1 MHKIELL
8 APAGNFQCLVA
19 AVQSGADA
27 VYLAGKCFG
36 ARSFADNFDNHE
48 LESAVDYCHIRGVKV
63 YVTVNTLV
71 RDSEMKQLGEYLM
84 FLSQIGVDA
93 IIVQDMGVIALANR
107 IVPELPLHASTQM
120 TIHNIEGVKA
130 LKKYNIKRVVLS
142 RELCIKEIKSIAE
155 NTDIEL
161 EVFGHG
167 ALCMC
172 YSGQCLLS
180 SIIGGRS
187 GNRGKCAQPCRLT
200 YSINSDGKKAFYM
213 SLRDL
218 SSLEHIGSIVDA
230 GVSSLKIEGR
240 MKGPAYVAAVVGIY
254 RKYIDNP
261 QKVTDKDYEL
271 LDKIFNRG
279 GLTDGY
285 LTGRVGKEMFA
296 LDKPDNPYRMGSSAL
311 EKELLAVLNGENRKL
326 KLQGKIEIKNAKNPV
341 FTIAYEDTKYVYIHN
356 QKPEDAIKSS
366 IDSTGVINQMIKTG
380 NTPYEFESIT
390 ADVEEG
396 LYLAAGELNKIRRN
410 ALAEFEKCFLASFKR
425 ASNNQPAHPLIAAHN
440 SKKSGFVCEV
450 TTKEQLKAVC
460 GFPFEKIYVPI
471 GIIKRNTDICEK
483 LKDKLI
489 IVLPSILSDDIY
501 ADYVSDAKSYLDS
514 GFYGVQIQNI
524 SQTEGFSG
532 YNIYG
537 GFRLNVFNSTA
548 LNEFNKL
555 NFKAVELS
563 PELNIKQINEISKS
577 IPVQA
582 MVYGRLPLMVTENC
596 IIQNG
601 NKCPCTGDNFIT
613 DRMGMRFP
621 VIKDGDIC
629 RSVVLNC
636 KKTFVAFDM
645 NKIKSAGVDFFR
657 IYFTDESFDE
667 CKRIC
672 NTYLS
677 NGDYRPD
684 DFTKGHFF
692 KGVS

>member
-36 ARSFADNFDNHE
+36 ARSFADNFDNAE
-48 LESAVDYCHIRGVKV
+48 LEKAVDYCHLRGTKV

-71 RDSEMKQLGEYLM
+71 LDSEMEQLGEYLI
-84 FLSQIGVDA
+84 FLSKIGVDA
-93 IIVQDMGVIALANR
+93 IIVQDMGVIALANK

-120 TIHNIEGVKA
+120 TIHNLGGVKA

-142 RELCIKEIKSIAE
+142 RELSIKEIKNIAE

-187 GNRGKCAQPCRLT
+187 GNRGKCAQPCRLQ
-200 YSINSDGKKAFYM
+200 YSINTDSKKAFYM
-213 SLRDL
+213 SLKDL
-218 SSLEHIGSIVDA
+218 SSLECLGSLADA
-230 GVSSLKIEGR
+230 KVSSLKIEGR

-261 QKVTDKDYEL
+261 QKVTDSDYEL
-271 LDKIFNRG
+271 LDTIFNRG

-285 LTGRVGKEMFA
+285 LTGKTGKEMFA

-311 EKELLAVLNGENRKL
+311 EKELLTVLNGENRKL
-326 KLQGKIEIKNAKNPV
+326 KLNGKIEISSDKAPI
-341 FTIAYEDTKYVYIHN
+341 FTISYKNTEYVYIHD
-356 QKPEDAIKSS
+356 KMPETAIKASL
-366 IDSTGVINQMIKTG
+366 DARGVINQMIKTG
-380 NTPYEFESIT
+380 NTPYEFENII
-390 ADVEEG
+390 ADVEDG

-410 ALAEFEKCFLASFKR
+410 ALAEFEKVFVASFKR
-425 ASNNQPAHPLIAAHN
+425 KSNKAEYPHLTKHSNADC
-440 SKKSGFVCEV
+440 GFVCEV
-450 TTKEQLKAVC
+450 TTAEQLKAVRDL
-460 GFPFEKIYVPI
+460 PFEKLYVPI
-471 GIIKRNTDICEK
+471 GIIKRNRDMCEA
-483 LKDKLI
+483 LKDKII
-489 IVLPSILSDDIY
+489 IVLPSIIRDDVY
-501 ADYVSDAKSYLDS
+501 EGLVFNAKEYLDT
-514 GFYGVQIQNI
+514 GFHGVQVQNI
-524 SQTEGFSG
+524 SLADDFSG
-532 YNIYG
+532 YNVYG
-537 GFRLNVFNSTA
+537 GFRLNVFNSLA
-548 LNEFNKL
+548 LDEFGAL
-555 NFKAVELS
+555 SFKAVELS
-563 PELNIKQINEISKS
+563 PELNIKQIKAIAKS
-577 IPVQA
+577 VPVQA

-596 IIQNG
+596 IIRNG
-601 NKCPCTGDNFIT
+601 NKCPCNGDNSIT
-613 DRMGMRFP
+613 DRMGMKFP
-621 VIKDGDIC
+621 VIRDGEMC
-629 RSVVLNC
+629 RSIVLNC

-645 NKIKSAGVDFFR
+645 DKITGAGIDFYR
-657 IYFTDESFDE
+657 IYFTDESYDE
-667 CKRIC
+667 CKKIC
-672 NTYLS
+672 DTYLFG
-677 NGDYRPD
+677 GDFRPE

>member
-1 MHKIELL
+1 MHKVELL

-27 VYLAGKCFG
+27 VYFAGKCFG
-36 ARSFADNFDNHE
+36 ARSFADNFDNDE
-48 LESAVDYCHIRGVKV
+48 LERAVDYCHLRDTKV

-71 RDSEMKQLGEYLM
+71 LDSEMEQLGEYLV
-84 FLSQIGVDA
+84 FLSKIGVDA

-120 TIHNIEGVKA
+120 TIHNLHGVEA

-142 RELCIKEIKSIAE
+142 RELSINEIKNIAD

-187 GNRGKCAQPCRLT
+187 GNRGKCAQPCRLQ
-200 YSINSDGKKAFYM
+200 YSINNDGKKAFYM
-213 SLRDL
+213 SLKDL
-218 SSLEHIGSIVDA
+218 SSLEHIGNLCDA

-261 QKVTDKDYEL
+261 QKVTDADYEL
-271 LDKIFNRG
+271 LDTIFNRG

-285 LTGRVGKEMFA
+285 LTGKTGKEMFA

-311 EKELLAVLNGENRKL
+311 EKKLLSVLNGENRKL
-326 KLQGKIEIKNAKNPV
+326 KINGKIEIAKDKMPV
-341 FTIAYEDTKYVYIHN
+341 FTVSYNDTEFIYVHD
-356 QKPEDAIKSS
+356 KMPEDAIKSS
-366 IDSTGVINQMIKTG
+366 LDAAGVINQMIKTG
-380 NTPYEFESIT
+380 NTPYEFENIT
-390 ADVEEG
+390 ADVEDG
-396 LYLAAGELNKIRRN
+396 LFLAAGELNKIRRN
-410 ALAEFEKCFLASFKR
+410 ALEKFEKCYIASFKR
-425 ASNNQPAHPLIAAHN
+425 KSDNQTMRLWHNENSNIGG
-440 SKKSGFVCEV
+440 GFVCEV
-450 TTKEQLKAVC
+450 TTAEQLEAVKDL
-460 GFPFEKIYVPI
+460 PFEKIYVPI
-471 GIIKRNTDICEK
+471 GIIKRNYDVCDAI
-483 LKDKLI
+483 KDKII
-489 IVLPSILSDDIY
+489 IVLTSILRDDVY
-501 ADYVSDAKSYLDS
+501 EDYVAGTKEYLES
-514 GFYGVQIQNI
+514 GFHGVQIQNI
-524 SQTEGFSG
+524 SLAEEFSG
-532 YNIYG
+532 YNVYG
-537 GFRLNVFNSTA
+537 GFRLNVFNSYA
-548 LNEFNKL
+548 LDQFKQL
-555 NFKAVELS
+555 NFKTVELS
-563 PELNIKQINEISKS
+563 PELNIKQIKAISKS
-577 IPVQA
+577 VPVQA

-596 IIQNG
+596 IIRNG
-601 NKCPCTGDNFIT
+601 NKCPCKGDNTIT
-613 DRMGMRFP
+613 DRMGMKFP
-621 VIKDGDIC
+621 VIKDGDRC

-645 NKIKSAGVDFFR
+645 DKIKGAGIDFYR

-667 CKRIC
+667 CKKIC
-672 NTYLS
+672 NTYLFD
-677 NGDYRPD
+677 GDFRPD

>member
-1 MHKIELL
+1 MHKVELL

-36 ARSFADNFDNHE
+36 ARSFADNFDNEE
-48 LESAVDYCHIRGVKV
+48 LERAVDYCHLRDTKV

-71 RDSEMKQLGEYLM
+71 LDGEMEQLGEYLV
-84 FLSQIGVDA
+84 FLSKIGVDA

-107 IVPELPLHASTQM
+107 LVPDLPLHASTQM
-120 TIHNIEGVKA
+120 TIHNLQGVEA

-142 RELCIKEIKSIAE
+142 RELSIKEIKNIAE

-167 ALCMC
+167 ALCTC

-187 GNRGKCAQPCRLT
+187 GNRGKCAQPCRLQ

-213 SLRDL
+213 SLKDL
-218 SSLEHIGSIVDA
+218 SSLEQLGKLTDTGA
-230 GVSSLKIEGR
+230 SSLKIEGR

-261 QKVTDKDYEL
+261 QKVTDADYEL
-271 LDKIFNRG
+271 LDTIFNRG

-285 LTGRVGKEMFA
+285 LTGKTGKEMFA

-311 EKELLAVLNGENRKL
+311 EKELLTVVNGENRKL
-326 KLQGKIEIKNAKNPV
+326 KINGRIEISKEKNPV
-341 FTIAYEDTKYVYIHN
+341 FTVSYKDIEYIYIHD
-356 QKPEDAIKSS
+356 KLPEDAIKSS
-366 IDSTGVINQMIKTG
+366 LDASGVINQMIKTG
-380 NTPYEFESIT
+380 NTPYEFKNIT
-390 ADVEEG
+390 ADVEDG

-410 ALAEFEKCFLASFKR
+410 ALEEFERIFLASFKR
-425 ASNNQPAHPLIAAHN
+425 KIDNQSTLQVLDGPN
-440 SKKSGFVCEV
+440 DTNGGFVCEI
-450 TTKEQLKAVC
+450 TTAEQLEAVEDL
-460 GFPFEKIYVPI
+460 PFEKFYVPI
-471 GIIKRNTDICEK
+471 GLLKKKIAVSSSLKEK
-483 LKDKLI
+483 TV
-489 IVLPSILSDDIY
+489 IVLPSILRDDEY
-501 ADYVSDAKSYLDS
+501 ADYVSDAKGYLDR
-514 GFYGVQIQNI
+514 GFHGVHIQNI
-524 SQTEGFSG
+524 SLAEDFSG
-532 YNIYG
+532 YNVYG
-537 GFRLNVFNSTA
+537 GFRLNVFNSLA
-548 LNEFNKL
+548 LKEFKNL
-555 NFKAVELS
+555 NLKTVELS
-563 PELNIKQINEISKS
+563 PELNIKQIRAITKS
-577 IPVQA
+577 VPVQT

-596 IIQNG
+596 IIRNG
-601 NKCPCTGDNFIT
+601 NKCPCKGDNSIT
-613 DRMGMRFP
+613 DRMGMKFP

-645 NKIKSAGVDFFR
+645 DKIKSAGIEFYR
-657 IYFTDESFDE
+657 IYFSDESFDE
-667 CKRIC
+667 CKKIC
-672 NTYLS
+672 NTYLFD
-677 NGDYRPD
+677 GDFRPD

>member
-36 ARSFADNFDNHE
+36 ARSFADNFDDEE
-48 LESAVDYCHIRGVKV
+48 LEKAVDYCHVRGVKI
-63 YVTVNTLV
+63 YITVNTLV
-71 RDSEMKQLGEYLM
+71 LDIEMEQLGEYLM
-84 FLSQIGVDA
+84 FLSKIGVDA

-120 TIHNIEGVKA
+120 TIHNLQGVET
-130 LKKYNIKRVVLS
+130 LKKYNVKRVVLS
-142 RELCIKEIKSIAE
+142 RELSIKEIRNIAE
-155 NTDIEL
+155 NTNVEL

-200 YSINSDGKKAFYM
+200 YSINSDSKKAFYM
-213 SLRDL
+213 SLKDL
-218 SSLEHIGSIVDA
+218 SSLEHLGSLADA
-230 GVSSLKIEGR
+230 GVASLKIEGR

-261 QKVTDKDYEL
+261 QKVTEEDYKL
-271 LDKIFNRG
+271 LDTIFNRG

-285 LTGRVGKEMFA
+285 LTGKQGKEMFA

-326 KLQGKIEIKNAKNPV
+326 KLQGKIEIKNEKNPV
-341 FTIAYEDTKYVYIHN
+341 FTILYKNTEYAYIHD
-356 QKPEDAIKSS
+356 KMPEDAIKSS
-366 IDSTGVINQMIKTG
+366 IDSTGVVNQMIKTG
-380 NTPYEFESIT
+380 NTPYEFEDII
-390 ADVEEG
+390 ADVEDG

-410 ALAEFEKCFLASFKR
+410 ALEEFEKCFIASFKR
-425 ASNNQPAHPLIAAHN
+425 KSNNN
-440 SKKSGFVCEV
+440 SNKPMYLNYSDACGGFVCEI
-450 TTKEQLKAVC
+450 TTDEQLKAVC
-460 GFPFEKIYVPI
+460 DLPFEKFYIPI
-471 GIIKRNTDICEK
+471 GIIKSNMDICNLLKEK
-483 LKDKLI
+483 TV
-489 IVLPSILSDDIY
+489 IVLPSILRDDVY
-501 ADYVSDAKSYLDS
+501 KNYVSDVKKYLDN
-514 GFYGVQIQNI
+514 GFHGVQIQNI
-524 SQTEGFSG
+524 SLAEDFSG
-532 YNIYG
+532 YNLYG
-537 GFRLNVFNSTA
+537 GFRLNVFNSGA
-548 LNEFNKL
+548 LDEFKQL
-555 NFKAVELS
+555 DFKTVELS
-563 PELNIKQINEISKS
+563 PELNIKQIRVMSKS
-577 IPVQA
+577 VPVQA

-596 IIQNG
+596 IIRNG
-601 NKCPCTGDNFIT
+601 NKCPCKGDNSIT
-613 DRMGMRFP
+613 DRMGMKFP
-621 VIKDGDIC
+621 VIKDGEIC

-645 NKIKSAGVDFFR
+645 DKIKNAGVDFFR
-657 IYFTDESFDE
+657 IYFTDEHFDE
-667 CKRIC
+667 CKKIC
-672 NTYLS
+672 NTYLYD
-677 NGDYRPD
+677 GEFRPD